1 MNKLIDVAV
10 LIPCYNESLT
20 IRKVIE
26 DVKLY
31 LPTSH
36 IFVYDN
42 NSTDNTIEIAK
53 NAGASVKSE
62 KRQGK
67 GNVVRSMFL
76 EIDAKCYVMVDGD
89 DTYDLSNIQ
98 ELVDLVLIE
107 YSDMVVGDRL
117 SSTYYLENKRPFHS
131 MGNRLVKNSINR
143 LFKENIKDI
152 MSGYRAFS
160 YKFAKS
166 FPVISKGFEIET
178 ELTIHAID
186 KNMLISSVVIDYR
199 DRPEGSFSKLNTYV
213 DGSKVIM
220 TIFNLYR
227 NYKPMQFF
235 SFFAIILC
243 IVATIFFIPVM
254 TEFFRTGLVS
264 KIPTLITCM
273 FTYLA
278 GLHSFFAGLILSTIA
293 QKNRVDFELNMH
305 KIVAEYKS
313 IEK

>member
-31 LPTSH
+31 IPTAH

-131 MGNRLVKNSINR
+131 AGNRLVKNSINR

-186 KNMLISSVVIDYR
+186 KNMLISSVIIDYR

-243 IVATIFFIPVM
+243 IIATIFFIPVM
-254 TEFFRTGLVS
+254 TEFFKTGLVS
-264 KIPTLITCM
+264 KMPTLITCM

-305 KIVAEYKS
+305 KIISEYKS